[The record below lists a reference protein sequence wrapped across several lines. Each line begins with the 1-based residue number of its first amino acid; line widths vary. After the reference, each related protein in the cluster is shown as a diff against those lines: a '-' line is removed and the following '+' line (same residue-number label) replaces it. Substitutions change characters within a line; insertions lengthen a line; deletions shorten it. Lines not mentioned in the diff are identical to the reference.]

1 MARWRDEM
9 ERRDGRRDKGAGRQ
23 GNTKGRGESEKDAGA
38 RRRGQTKGQG
48 EGQDDRVWLLTLVI
62 RVRVRDVHL
71 YFSMDCSPTRERR

>member
-38 RRRGQTKGQG
+38 RRRGQT
-48 EGQDDRVWLLTLVI
+48 
-62 RVRVRDVHL
+62 
-71 YFSMDCSPTRERR
+71 